1 MPNRVIIESV
11 KPEPFLSLNLAAN
24 VRYKPGW
31 SELLDIWGG
40 PVFPGYKFSL
50 PELPK
55 RRNRTHGSRTGAE
68 IQSSVTRE
76 EKSDAGKGEGKGIV
90 ARRDGYGFD
99 KYRELPSVAAHSPW
113 CARDDAR
120 VESSDSRTGHVFN
133 RYRELPSVHAHGAWC
148 ARTSIG
154 DDVDGIE
161 TGDGGAGYVFDRYS
175 ELPSVLAHGAWCK
188 RTGDGD
194 EGEIKDEDDDQ
205 TEEEDDEQTEEEDE
219 EETEKGDGEE
229 AEKEEEE
236 AEKEG
241 DD

>member
-1 MPNRVIIESV
+1 MPNRVIVESV

-40 PVFPGYKFSL
+40 PVFPGYRFPL

-68 IQSSVTRE
+68 TQLSVTRE
-76 EKSDAGKGEGKGIV
+76 EKSDVGKGEGKGIV

-120 VESSDSRTGHVFN
+120 VEGSDSRKGHVFD
-133 RYRELPSVHAHGAWC
+133 RYRELPSVHAHRAWC

-154 DDVDGIE
+154 DDDGIE
-161 TGDGGAGYVFDRYS
+161 PRDGGARYVFERYS

-188 RTGDGD
+188 RTDDGD
-194 EGEIKDEDDDQ
+194 EGEIKDEDDEQ
-205 TEEEDDEQTEEEDE
+205 TEEEDDEG
-219 EETEKGDGEE
+219 TEKGDGGE
-229 AEKEEEE
+229 A
-236 AEKEG
+236 
-241 DD
+241 

>member
-11 KPEPFLSLNLAAN
+11 EPELFLSLNHAAN

-31 SELLDIWGG
+31 SKLLDIWGR
-40 PVFPGYKFSL
+40 PVFPGYRFPL

-68 IQSSVTRE
+68 TRLSVTRE
-76 EKSDAGKGEGKGIV
+76 EKSDVGKGKGKGIV

-113 CARDDAR
+113 CASDDAR
-120 VESSDSRTGHVFN
+120 VESSDSRKGQVFD

-154 DDVDGIE
+154 DDDDDGIE
-161 TGDGGAGYVFDRYS
+161 TRDGGASYVFERYS

-188 RTGDGD
+188 RTDGGD
-194 EGEIKDEDDDQ
+194 EDEIEEEEDEQ
-205 TEEEDDEQTEEEDE
+205 TEEEDDEGR
-219 EETEKGDGEE
+219 EKWDGEE
-229 AEKEEEE
+229 AEKEDEEE